1 MHLHL
6 ISDSTGDTVEH
17 VARASLVQFGDA
29 NFEEHLWCM
38 VRSDQQ
44 VKDILKIIKL
54 KPGFVLYT
62 LVSSH
67 IQDSLEKGCKEL
79 NIPCV
84 SVLQPIIDHLRNFL
98 GQEGLP
104 RPGGQ
109 HVLDAEY
116 FDRIEAMDFV
126 MAHDDGQSVQTLNDA
141 DVILLGASRTS
152 KTPTCIYLG
161 NKGIKAANVPLIPNV
176 DIPSEVLA
184 TDRPLIIGITKDPR
198 RLVEIR
204 RQRLKILKQDEN
216 TDYVNLDVVSKEI
229 NDARRLFSRQGWP
242 VINVSRKSIEETA
255 AMIIQL
261 YHKRTE
267 SNVEI

>member
-17 VARASLVQFGDA
+17 VARASMVQFGDA
-29 NFEEHLWCM
+29 NIEEHLWCM

-44 VKDILKIIKL
+44 VEEILKIIKL

-62 LVSSH
+62 LVDSH
-67 IQDSLEKGCKEL
+67 VQDALEKGCKEL
-79 NIPCV
+79 RVPCV
-84 SVLQPIIDHLRNFL
+84 SVLQPIIEHLGIFL
-98 GQEGLP
+98 GQEGKP
-104 RPGGQ
+104 RPGAQ

-161 NKGIKAANVPLIPNV
+161 NKGIKAANIPLVPNV
-176 DIPSEVLA
+176 DLPPELMA
-184 TDRPLIIGITKDPR
+184 TETPLIVGITKDPR

-216 TDYVNLDVVSKEI
+216 TDYVDLEVVAKEI
-229 NDARRLFSRQGWP
+229 NDGRRLFTRQGWP

-255 AMIIQL
+255 AVIIQL
-261 YHKRTE
+261 YHKRME
-267 SNVEI
+267 SNVEL